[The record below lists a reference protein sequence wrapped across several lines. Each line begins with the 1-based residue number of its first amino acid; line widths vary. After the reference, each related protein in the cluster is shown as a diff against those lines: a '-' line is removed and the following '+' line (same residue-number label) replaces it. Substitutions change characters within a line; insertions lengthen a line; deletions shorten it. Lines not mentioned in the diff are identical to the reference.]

1 MDQPTVMPLPAV
13 VGQER
18 VKRGLLMLAA
28 NPRLGGLLIRGE
40 RGTGKS
46 TLARGLA
53 RLLPTARVVG
63 GCRFGCL
70 VDAPRTWC
78 EACRA
83 RAGGATNETEE
94 RRPPFE
100 TLPLGI
106 TEDQLLG
113 TLDLEQAL
121 KEGERRFD
129 PGLLARVNNG
139 VLYVDEVNL
148 LEDHI
153 VDLLLDV
160 SVSGI
165 NVVAREGVST
175 SHPAEFLL
183 IGTMN
188 PEEGEL
194 RPQLLDRFGLCVEIG
209 HLPDPEER
217 ARVVERCLEF
227 EADPEAFADEWR
239 EEEQRL
245 VERIGRAREL
255 LPSVTV
261 DRDFLLSA
269 ARLSLELA
277 ADGHRPDLLLIKGA
291 MTLCALDGRRELQ
304 SADLE
309 LAAPLVYSHRVRRQP
324 FEEQSL
330 DAEEIER
337 HTREAVRVEPSG
349 KKKERLS

>member
-1 MDQPTVMPLPAV
+1 MSRPTVMPLPAV

-28 NPRLGGLLIRGE
+28 NPRLGGMLIRGE
-40 RGTGKS
+40 KGTGKS

-53 RLLPTARVVG
+53 RLLPAARVVE

-78 EACRA
+78 HECR
-83 RAGGATNETEE
+83 E
-94 RRPPFE
+94 RTSVPAAVERPPPFE

-113 TLDLEQAL
+113 TLDLERAL
-121 KEGERRFD
+121 REGERAFE
-129 PGLLARVNNG
+129 PGLLARVNHG

-160 SVSGI
+160 TVSGV

-175 SHPAEFLL
+175 EHPAGFLL

-209 HLPDPEER
+209 HLPDPEDR
-217 ARVVERCLEF
+217 AQVVERCLAF
-227 EADPEAFADEWR
+227 EADPEAFCDRWR
-239 EEEQRL
+239 GEERRL
-245 VERIGRAREL
+245 VEQIQRAREL
-255 LPSVTV
+255 LPSVAV
-261 DRDFLLSA
+261 NRGFIMDA
-269 ARLSLELA
+269 ARLSLELG

-291 MTLCALDGRRELQ
+291 MTLCALSGRGAL
-304 SADLE
+304 SPGDLE
-309 LAAPLVYSHRVRRQP
+309 LAAPLVYSHRVRRRP
-324 FEEQSL
+324 LEERSV

-337 HTREAVRVEPSG
+337 RVREVCAGRAGPGGVE
-349 KKKERLS
+349 KKKS